1 VALSWIYHREQ
12 FTRIPDLDP
21 AEALIRIRNGEIKGL
36 VSFVAEK
43 LGITYGRARVVGYHS
58 EDDGVISITFDTGV
72 DVKVIVSKNPTDALF
87 RFYYL
92 ENTGELREF
101 GEVNK

>member
-1 VALSWIYHREQ
+1 
-12 FTRIPDLDP
+12 
-21 AEALIRIRNGEIKGL
+21 
-36 VSFVAEK
+36 
-43 LGITYGRARVVGYHS
+43 VVGYHS